1 MAAEQKDE
9 QGIFHGAF
17 TAALLESVTQ
27 LSAGSAYSIFTTARA
42 ILKSNGR
49 FQEPV
54 IGGSRER
61 QGEITVWHCYN
72 RFAGLF
78 IRSRVWGHRI
88 QGPASGRICPG
99 APCSNELAM
108 FNGQQDTICMLRVD
122 TVTGV
127 NQSEATV
134 IKGTANWSKQ
144 AIPSG

>member
-27 LSAGSAYSIFTTARA
+27 LSAGASAYSIFTTARA

-61 QGEITVWHCYN
+61 RRDHCL
-72 RFAGLF
+72 ALLQQ
-78 IRSRVWGHRI
+78 VCRI
-88 QGPASGRICPG
+88 IHP
-99 APCSNELAM
+99 
-108 FNGQQDTICMLRVD
+108 
-122 TVTGV
+122 
-127 NQSEATV
+127 
-134 IKGTANWSKQ
+134 
-144 AIPSG
+144 